1 MLCIL
6 PLFIFL
12 CISLLHPPPVWHLR
26 LLLCFPRVHLGLP
39 KAVAAMRVSALKPRS
54 TSITERER
62 ERSRS
67 RDLKE
72 LVWMFFTQFSDLTK
86 LEKQLP

>member
-62 ERSRS
+62 EI
-67 RDLKE
+67 E
-72 LVWMFFTQFSDLTK
+72 I
-86 LEKQLP
+86 